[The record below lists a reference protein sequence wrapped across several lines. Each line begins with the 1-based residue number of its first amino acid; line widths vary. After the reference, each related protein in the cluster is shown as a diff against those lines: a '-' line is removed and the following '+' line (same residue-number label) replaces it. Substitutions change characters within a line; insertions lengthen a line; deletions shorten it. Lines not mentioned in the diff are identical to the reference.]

1 MHIHPEI
8 LPDVFAVYEH
18 LTKVDGWNI
27 CFHTPPQFEAMTLY
41 GNRMAAAPMP
51 MSPLF
56 RGESEFHVKCL
67 PSLFRKEWTPLQ
79 KLERQIQLE
88 DFRLM
93 LQVNPEIKEM
103 EEGGLEVN
111 YNGLAQHYG
120 IETNILD
127 LTNSFLVAAFFATT
141 TYDFLADVYRPIQHM
156 VSQGVIYFFP
166 SGAFMN
172 FGFDAPIWPIGMEAL
187 RRPGEQRGFGVEMDA
202 QHKDLNLYMGAHMFR
217 FWHTPKA
224 SMRIWQMTQGG
235 GILFPYDPMTE
246 KVRNIRKYRIY
257 SEEGLLRAYEKTEEL
272 KLSLDEARTELI
284 NNGCSFVDKL
294 PFAYTDKEI
303 VYINDLFRKMYPG
316 NFDTLI

>member
-1 MHIHPEI
+1 ME
-8 LPDVFAVYEH
+8 
-18 LTKVDGWNI
+18 
-27 CFHTPPQFEAMTLY
+27 
-41 GNRMAAAPMP
+41 R
-51 MSPLF
+51 
-56 RGESEFHVKCL
+56 
-67 PSLFRKEWTPLQ
+67 
-79 KLERQIQLE
+79 LERQIQLE
-88 DFRLM
+88 DFREI

-120 IETNILD
+120 IETNVLD

-141 TYDFLADVYRPIQHM
+141 IYDSLTDVYRPIVHT

-172 FGFDAPIWPIGMEAL
+172 FGHDVPIWPIGMEAL
-187 RRPGEQRGFGVEMDA
+187 RRPGEQRGFGMEMTE
-202 QHKDLNLYMGAHMFR
+202 QKQDLNQYMDGHLFK
-217 FWHTPKA
+217 FWHTPQA
-224 SMRIWQMTQGG
+224 SMKIWEQTKGG

-257 SEEGLLRAYEKTEEL
+257 SEESLRKAYEKANVKMTLEEVR
-272 KLSLDEARTELI
+272 DALI
-284 NNGCSFVDKL
+284 AGGCTFVEKL

-316 NFDTLI
+316 NFS